1 MTKRGKRREGVVVKV
16 LERGMPEIV
25 GTYQLNRDFG
35 FVISDNPKFS
45 KDIFIPRKEAAGI
58 KNGDKVIVVIT
69 DYGSEIRIL
78 KEKLRR
84 IWEISEHRV
93 QISWQSSRASESQV
107 NFLRK

>member
-1 MTKRGKRREGVVVKV
+1 MEHLLK
-16 LERGMPEIV
+16 LSN
-25 GTYQLNRDFG
+25 L
-35 FVISDNPKFS
+35 
-45 KDIFIPRKEAAGI
+45 
-58 KNGDKVIVVIT
+58 
-69 DYGSEIRIL
+69 RIL